1 MQKRIRLIIDI
12 GMTLLLPLLMAY
24 SLIGEMFH
32 EIIGTLTFILFI
44 IHHVLNRKW
53 CGALLKGRY
62 GAVRIFRTVIN
73 VLLFLFMTLQPVSG
87 ILMSKHL
94 YTTLPALPIS
104 ALARGIH
111 MLLAYW
117 GYVLMC
123 VHAGTHL
130 SGSFIKLEKQKR
142 RIRIPV
148 YGLLCAI
155 SVYGCIA
162 FVKRGFPGYMA
173 GTTMFAFFDYSE
185 PLVFFIL
192 DYLAVMILFMAAGC
206 LVIRILNKV
215 DKHKRKNGGIKND
228 F

>member
-32 EIIGTLTFILFI
+32 EIVGTLIFVLFI
-44 IHHVLNRKW
+44 MHHVLNRKW
-53 CGALLKGRY
+53 FGPLFKGRY
-62 GAVRIFRTVIN
+62 SAGRIFRTVIN
-73 VLLFLFMTLQPVSG
+73 ILLFIFMILEPVSG

-94 YTTLPALPIS
+94 YTFLPALPFS
-104 ALARGIH
+104 VQAREIH

-130 SGSFIKLEKQKR
+130 TGAFAKIEKQKQK
-142 RIRIPV
+142 IRIPV
-148 YGLLCAI
+148 RGLLCAI
-155 SVYGCIA
+155 SVYGGVA

-185 PLVFFIL
+185 PLIFFIL
-192 DYLAVMILFMAAGC
+192 DYLAVMILFMMAGC
-206 LVIRILNKV
+206 LAVRILN
-215 DKHKRKNGGIKND
+215 NNTN
-228 F
+228 